1 MRWQLQRG
9 AIGVVGIVL
18 VVACSA
24 GSTSQGS
31 GAAAEPSSARADRDG
46 YAAALAHARAARRA
60 QLHAPDGW
68 LSYTGSGRVRPGRY
82 RVGADPHADI
92 VLPAGP
98 AQLGNLTLDPEGQL
112 RFQAAAGTAVTL
124 HGKPVTEVALA
135 PERAG
140 QPGDRLRIDAREFYV
155 VQTGALYGWRF
166 RDPAALAQF
175 GELDY
180 FPTDAHWRIDAQ
192 WQPYDAPRATTL
204 LTSIGTPL
212 TVEVPGEA
220 VFTRNGQRYRLRP
233 IAQDG
238 DARLFFVFAD
248 RTSGKESYGG
258 ARYLYTDAPRDG
270 RVVLDFNLA
279 ENPPCA
285 LTPHVVCPIAPP
297 DNRLDLAVN
306 AGEKTYRP
314 SGR

>member
-124 HGKPVTEVALA
+124 HGKPVTEVVLA

-212 TVEVPGEA
+212 TVQVPGEA
-220 VFTRNGQRYRLRP
+220 AFTATANAIACVRSYRMAMRGCSSCSP
-233 IAQDG
+233 TAPA
-238 DARLFFVFAD
+238 ARKATAVRAISTQTRRATAALCWISIWP
-248 RTSGKESYGG
+248 RTRR
-258 ARYLYTDAPRDG
+258 AR
-270 RVVLDFNLA
+270 
-279 ENPPCA
+279 
-285 LTPHVVCPIAPP
+285 
-297 DNRLDLAVN
+297 
-306 AGEKTYRP
+306 
-314 SGR
+314 